1 MRWPIYLICA
11 VAVGYTGLHL
21 SASWGHLE
29 TLKALVEAGAN
40 PALKNCHEE
49 CAYDIAQR
57 YGRTQCAEYLEA
69 AGGVY
74 QHGSLG
80 IHVERFVWLRKR
92 PLRHVDFYC
101 YTLFTLS
108 SLLYVSPDS
117 VGEWYTE
124 LR

>member
-11 VAVGYTGLHL
+11 VTVGYTGLHL

-80 IHVERFVWLRKR
+80 IQVERFVWLRKR
-92 PLRHVDFYC
+92 PLQHVDFTAIPSLHYLLC
-101 YTLFTLS
+101 YTY
-108 SLLYVSPDS
+108 LLTVSVNGIQS
-117 VGEWYTE
+117 
-124 LR
+124 